1 VRVGVPLFRSRPRAF
16 NVASVRCRYRA
27 ISCSTVN
34 KWSKWP
40 NLRKKGELSS
50 SIPIRNFSSATMKRD
65 VSVLEKDAN
74 ANPYDAEKQKKLY
87 DALLK
92 TGGARRVISR
102 FDSQRYAADGEVY
115 KLYIQACVEAGMA
128 HKIQNLDLNSLA
140 PGQSSVPKAN
150 MSSPYT
156 AEPSYA
162 QPSYSMGSMGPGFSQ
177 SPNVGAYSAPSQGG
191 SRYYENSQRDPVMA
205 YGSYDY
211 PMYVQMKPESWMN
224 RIFGSLISALGLVAV
239 FGLAAVAGGYFV
251 SDKLPGVGRRNS
263 PNEVS
268 PINVSK
274 ISFDDVKG
282 CKEAK
287 LELQEI
293 VQFLKEPEKFTRLG
307 GALPRGVLLMGP
319 PGTGKTLLAKAV
331 AGEAGVPFFSASG
344 SEFEEMYVGV
354 GARRVRDLFATAK
367 ERAPCLIFIDE
378 IDAIGGSRKSKEQ
391 QSMRLT
397 LNQLLVEL
405 DGFNTNSGVIVLA
418 ATNFPEL
425 LDKALTRAGR
435 FDRHITVPLPDV
447 RGRTEIL
454 DFYTKKLPLS
464 QNVDCSKLA
473 RGTPGYSGADL
484 STMVNDAAIHASM
497 RGSEEVTQQDFEYAK
512 DKMFMG
518 PERKSAYLTPE
529 SRKLTAYHEGGH
541 AIVALN
547 TDGAHPVHKATIMPR
562 GNALGMVFQLPNGDQ
577 TSVSRKQL
585 IAEMDV
591 CMGGRAA
598 EEMVFGKD
606 NVTTGASSDMRRA
619 TQIAR
624 AMVLQYGMSDRV
636 GVIDFEQ
643 LNERTMSAS
652 TRAIVDEEI
661 KSLLDASYKRV
672 HNILRREK
680 PRLDTLA
687 TALMKYE
694 TLTGDD
700 IQNVLEG
707 KGVNDKI

>member
-1 VRVGVPLFRSRPRAF
+1 MFRLGGRRLLFAAGAARRGLTCRA
-16 NVASVRCRYRA
+16 ATCGL
-27 ISCSTVN
+27 
-34 KWSKWP
+34 P
-40 NLRKKGELSS
+40 QGSS
-50 SIPIRNFSSATMKRD
+50 SAKPLPRGAYSFGLIYARRFSTSPTLRRELFQ
-65 VSVLEKDAN
+65 LEKEAN
-74 ANPYDAEKQKKLY
+74 DLSHDPEAQRKYYE
-87 DALLK
+87 ALLAN
-92 TGGARRVISR
+92 GSARRVVTR
-102 FDSQRYAADGEVY
+102 FDTGKYAADGEVY
-115 KLYIQACVEAGMA
+115 KLYIQACVESGMT
-128 HKIQNLDLNSLA
+128 HKIKALNMEDVTGDGDGYYA
-140 PGQSSVPKAN
+140 PRRQSSRYA
-150 MSSPYT
+150 SSSASPRSSSRYF
-156 AEPSYA
+156 ESDPVESPSYH
-162 QPSYSMGSMGPGFSQ
+162 PSGSMMP
-177 SPNVGAYSAPSQGG
+177 VGTLDAP
-191 SRYYENSQRDPVMA
+191 V
-205 YGSYDY
+205 
-211 PMYVQMKPESWMN
+211 YVQMKPESWRD
-224 RIFGSLISALGLVAV
+224 RILGSLISAAGLVIV
-239 FGLAAVAGGYFV
+239 FSIAAFAGGYFV
-251 SDKLPGVGRRNS
+251 SDRLPGVGRTKS
-263 PNEVS
+263 ANEVS

-287 LELQEI
+287 MELQEI

-307 GALPRGVLLMGP
+307 GNLPRGVLLMGP

-354 GARRVRDLFATAK
+354 GARRVRDLFAAAK
-367 ERAPCLIFIDE
+367 ERSPCLIFIDE
-378 IDAIGGSRKSKEQ
+378 IDAIGGSRKAKEQ

-454 DFYTKKLPLS
+454 KFYTSKLPVAG
-464 QNVDCSKLA
+464 NVNCKVLA

-497 RGSEEVTQQDFEYAK
+497 RGSETVSQEDFEYAK

-541 AIVALN
+541 AIVAIH

-577 TSVSRKQL
+577 TSISRKQL

-598 EEMVFGKD
+598 EEMVFGRD

-624 AMVLQYGMSDRV
+624 AMVLQYGMSDKV
-636 GVIDFEQ
+636 GVVDFDQ
-643 LNERTMSAS
+643 LKDSQLSAS
-652 TRAIVDEEI
+652 TRALIDAEI
-661 KSLLDASYKRV
+661 KSLLDSSYSRV
-672 HNILRREK
+672 SQILRKERS
-680 PRLDTLA
+680 RLDTLA
-687 TALMKYE
+687 TALMQHE
-694 TLTGDD
+694 TLTGED
-700 IQNVLEG
+700 IEDVLSG
-707 KGVNDKI
+707 KDIGSKI

>member
-1 VRVGVPLFRSRPRAF
+1 MWRTLAQPLRSVSAAAARPNVLRVRALITARPPVYMRFGLQTKKNAPWSLGGLRAYTSP
-16 NVASVRCRYRA
+16 SVRKHLHDLQKA
-27 ISCSTVN
+27 ADS
-34 KWSKWP
+34 
-40 NLRKKGELSS
+40 E
-50 SIPIRNFSSATMKRD
+50 
-65 VSVLEKDAN
+65 
-74 ANPYDAEKQKKLY
+74 PYDSEKQRKY
-87 DALLK
+87 YAALLQAGEAK
-92 TGGARRVISR
+92 RVVSRYDSRR
-102 FDSQRYAADGEVY
+102 FAADEDVV
-115 KLYIQACVEAGMA
+115 KMYIQACIEAG
-128 HKIQNLDLNSLA
+128 
-140 PGQSSVPKAN
+140 VPQKVKN
-150 MSSPYT
+150 IDFSGVIPKT
-156 AEPSYA
+156 
-162 QPSYSMGSMGPGFSQ
+162 QP
-177 SPNVGAYSAPSQGG
+177 
-191 SRYYENSQRDPVMA
+191 A
-205 YGSYDY
+205 YGMADPTWEGPQRYGEPQMGAANVLGSPDQ
-211 PMYVQMKPESWMN
+211 PMHVQFKGDSWRD
-224 RIFGSLISALGLVAV
+224 RIIGSTISALALLMV
-239 FGLAAVAGGYFV
+239 FGTAAFVGGYFA
-251 SDKLPGVGRRNS
+251 SDRLPGVGRRGSQNTVA
-263 PNEVS
+263 PVN
-268 PINVSK
+268 ISK
-274 ISFDDVKG
+274 ICFDDVKG

-293 VQFLKEPEKFTRLG
+293 VEFLKEPEKFTRLG
-307 GALPRGVLLMGP
+307 GELPRGVLLMGP

-354 GARRVRDLFATAK
+354 GARRVRDLFAAAK

-378 IDAIGGSRKSKEQ
+378 IDAIGGTRKAKEQ

-425 LDKALTRAGR
+425 LDNALVRAGR
-435 FDRHITVPLPDV
+435 FDRHITVPLPDI

-454 DFYTKKLPLS
+454 NLYTSKLPLS
-464 QNVDCSKLA
+464 KNVDCKTLA

-497 RGSEEVTQQDFEYAK
+497 RGSDQVTQEDFEYAK

-541 AIVALN
+541 AIVAMN

-598 EEMVFGKD
+598 EEMIFGRD

-624 AMVLQYGMSDRV
+624 DMVLKYGMSDKV
-636 GVIDFEQ
+636 GVIDFGRIKETQ
-643 LNERTMSAS
+643 LSDS
-652 TRAIVDEEI
+652 TRVLIDEET
-661 KSLLDASYKRV
+661 KKLLDESYNRV
-672 HNILRREK
+672 TNILNRERPQLEK
-680 PRLDTLA
+680 LA
-687 TALMKYE
+687 KALMHHE
-694 TLTGDD
+694 TLTGPD
-700 IQNVLEG
+700 IDRVL
-707 KGVNDKI
+707 KGQDVGDSI